1 MGNSP
6 MMVLS
11 QTGFLP
17 FWNAS
22 KYGQPIEY
30 RKCEL
35 LRGFSELVVLGIA
48 IAFSHQL
55 AALKQ

>member
-1 MGNSP
+1 